1 MLLLKHLHI
10 LPMAGPGPM
19 NGDILLENGKIR
31 ALGRELSAPGAQ
43 VLELEGLYAMPGM
56 VDAHCHIG
64 MWEDGNM
71 IEGDDGNETSGPITP
86 ELRAIDAINPFD
98 RCFAEACAA
107 GVTACVTGPGSANVI
122 GGQFAALKT
131 RPGSVEDKLIQ
142 APLAMKAALGETP
155 SGSMPRKRAAP
166 RPVWPLPPCCGGR
179 CWKPKHMPKSGWRRR
194 GQILTWQK
202 RPCCLCCGGNCP

>member
-71 IEGDDGNETSGPITP
+71 IEGDFLRKNEK
-86 ELRAIDAINPFD
+86 N
-98 RCFAEACAA
+98 
-107 GVTACVTGPGSANVI
+107 
-122 GGQFAALKT
+122 K
-131 RPGSVEDKLIQ
+131 
-142 APLAMKAALGETP
+142 
-155 SGSMPRKRAAP
+155 
-166 RPVWPLPPCCGGR
+166 
-179 CWKPKHMPKSGWRRR
+179 KS
-194 GQILTWQK
+194 
-202 RPCCLCCGGNCP
+202 CCLWINIHPEATAPF